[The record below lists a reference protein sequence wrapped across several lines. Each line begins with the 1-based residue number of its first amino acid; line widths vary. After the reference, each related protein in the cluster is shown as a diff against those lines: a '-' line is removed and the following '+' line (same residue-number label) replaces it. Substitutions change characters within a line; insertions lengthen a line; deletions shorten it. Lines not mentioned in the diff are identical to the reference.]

1 MQLAISALPDHPVR
15 TRTTVLADPLDK
27 SVVRLDHSELVG
39 ASVSHFVGNCDFCVG
54 GTVGVDAVDSA
65 VS

>member
-1 MQLAISALPDHPVR
+1 MQLAISSLPDHPVR
-15 TRTTVLADPLDK
+15 TRATVLADPLDK

-39 ASVSHFVGNCDFCVG
+39 TSVGHFVGNGDFCVG

>member
-15 TRTTVLADPLDK
+15 TGATVLADPLNK

-39 ASVSHFVGNCDFCVG
+39 ASVGHFVG
-54 GTVGVDAVDSA
+54 TVAV
-65 VS
+65 VWVVQWV